1 MPVWNIARRK
11 EDAESALEEF
21 TAPQGAADPDFLPE
35 PAFRRMLY
43 LERKRTERSRRRF
56 VLMLLDSGSLLRAGN
71 KAAVF
76 ERLTF
81 ALSRSSRETDIKG
94 WYTEGSVL
102 GVIFTEIGDEGRSV
116 ANALLAKVTNTL
128 AGTLSIEQINEVNIA
143 FHLFPDDWEQRDP
156 GDPADLTLYPEM
168 AGRNGAQNLSRLLKR
183 SMDIAGSLF
192 ALGLLSPALLVIA
205 AAIRATSKGPVLFRQ
220 KRLGQYG
227 RGFTFLKFR
236 SMYPAND
243 PRIHEEYVTQF
254 IRGKVE
260 QNGQTTFK
268 LTRDPRVTPIGR
280 FLRRTSLDELPQFFN
295 VLLGEMSLVGP
306 RPPIA
311 YEFEAYD
318 IWHKRRLLAVKPGI
332 TGLWQVKGRSR
343 VTFDEMVRLD
353 LRYASSWSLWLDIK
367 ILLETPRAVI
377 GGVGAF

>member
-1 MPVWNIARRK
+1 
-11 EDAESALEEF
+11 
-21 TAPQGAADPDFLPE
+21 
-35 PAFRRMLY
+35 MLY

-128 AGTLSIEQINEVNIA
+128 SGTLSIEQINEVNIA

-205 AAIRATSKGPVLFRQ
+205 AAIRATSKWPVLFRQ